1 MNRLPTYCE
10 VAFLDHF
17 YKQRPSLDK
26 KEDDYVE
33 KWILLNKVIKSRC
46 TLFINSYDEF
56 QEKAKSNPNY
66 LHLLKNST
74 TGDSEIINSDLNVFD
89 YLGKALC
96 LFLMSNNKE
105 IGRCHIQ
112 CDLNNWVNII
122 EPLTYQS
129 TYFISKGSN
138 CTFKSWAELNINS
151 RSPITGIIIADPYI
165 MKDAVSLGNL
175 KKILSAVL
183 PKNQCIN
190 QLDVSIFINRGSDLD
205 KLKKEHELL
214 MTYFSTLHL
223 PYATNLSIHQIS
235 NEDLHDRNI
244 LTNYTWLNS
253 GHSFNYFGR
262 NEKIK
267 IKTTLNIKSIA
278 CDDNNSHISL
288 IQDFAKLAENGNAEV
303 DMVGNGKNNLYNI

>member
-17 YKQRPSLDK
+17 YKQRPSLDQ
-26 KEDDYVE
+26 EDDDYVE

-46 TLFINSYDEF
+46 TLFLDSLDEF
-56 QEKAKSNPNY
+56 QKKAKNNPNY
-66 LHLLKNST
+66 LHLIKNSL
-74 TGDSEIINSDLNVFD
+74 TGGSEIIISDLNDFD
-89 YLGKALC
+89 YLCKSLC
-96 LFLMSNNKE
+96 LLLMSNSTD
-105 IGRCHIQ
+105 IGCCHIK
-112 CDLNNWVNII
+112 CDLDNWVNIV

-129 TYFISKGSN
+129 SYFISKDSN
-138 CTFKSWAELNINS
+138 CTFKGWVELNISS

-165 MKDAVSLGNL
+165 MKDAVSIGNL
-175 KKILSAVL
+175 KKILSAIL
-183 PKNQCIN
+183 PKNLCIN
-190 QLDVSIFINRGSDLD
+190 QLDVSIFINRDIDLD

-223 PYATNLSIHQIS
+223 PYDTNISIHQIS
-235 NEDLHDRNI
+235 NEELHDRNI
-244 LTNYTWLNS
+244 LTNYTWLHS
-253 GHSFNYFGR
+253 GHSFNYYGR

-288 IQDFAKLAENGNAEV
+288 IRDFAKLAENGDTKV
-303 DMVGNGKNNLYNI
+303 DMVGNGDNNLYKI